1 MPDIAHGQRGTNQEI
16 SLMQTFTYAGMLTIR
31 KLPLTFL
38 GRSYYN
44 NAGYGGKCLS
54 EPIEM
59 LCPLKS
65 PKDEREKERTDEF

>member
-1 MPDIAHGQRGTNQEI
+1 MH
-16 SLMQTFTYAGMLTIR
+16 TIR